1 MCSEI
6 TPTQYNAFGQQTPIQ
21 HNWYAFII
29 PDTCAESFVLQG
41 EIKHKLAKHQFECT
55 NKSNFIPQLANQDA
69 QAAFLYNVDAD
80 ILKTLQEEQKS
91 QHPHKVSKKSD
102 GGDLL
107 SEIPDKYHMAED
119 QHNSVALNK
128 WLTEQP
134 GISIPV
140 CLISL

>member
-41 EIKHKLAKHQFECT
+41 EIKHKLAKCWFECT
-55 NKSNFIPQLANQDA
+55 NKSNFIPQLAIQDA
-69 QAAFLYNVDAD
+69 QAAFLHNIGAD
-80 ILKTLQEEQKS
+80 ILKASQEEQKS
-91 QHPHKVSKKSD
+91 QHPHKASKKSD
-102 GGDLL
+102 SGDPL
-107 SEIPDKYHMAED
+107 SEISDKYHMAED
-119 QHNSVALNK
+119 RCDSIALNK